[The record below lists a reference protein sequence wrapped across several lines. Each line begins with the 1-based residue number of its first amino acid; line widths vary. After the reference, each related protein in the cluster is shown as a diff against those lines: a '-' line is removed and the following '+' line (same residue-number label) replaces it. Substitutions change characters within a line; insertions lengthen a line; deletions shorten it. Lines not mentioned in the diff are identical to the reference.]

1 MDIFVARQPI
11 FNTKKQV
18 IAYEILYRNNH
29 RNMYDM
35 NQDGDVATATVVT
48 DALTNFGLKNLT
60 GGKKAFINFTHNLIK
75 EDMPTLFRPDELTI
89 ELLENIIVDDQLVE
103 KCKELKEL
111 GYTLALDDFTGGDQF
126 DKIMPYVDIVKV
138 DFLVLKSEGRKY
150 IAKKYLNKG
159 ITLLAE
165 KVESIEDFDEAVLH
179 GYKMFQGFFFEKPVM
194 CQGKGMNVST
204 FKYMEILKETVDE
217 EPDFHRLSEIVKS
230 DLSLTYKLLRLINS
244 PAFYTVGEITS
255 VNHALTLLGINEI
268 RKWTTLIMLRD
279 ISREK
284 PDEIVRISLI
294 RATFAEKVSPHLN
307 DKNRDTEAF
316 LLGLFSLIDTIMEKS
331 LYDIL
336 EELPLKNDL
345 KEALLGGDN
354 HFHDIL
360 KLLKYYELGN
370 WDMVMSLTEELELDY
385 HLINEIYLNSIV
397 EATKRLKEM

>member
-18 IAYEILYRNNH
+18 IAYEILYRNNLK
-29 RNMYDM
+29 NMYDL

-75 EDMPTLFRPDELTI
+75 EDMPTLFRPEELTV
-89 ELLENIIVDDQLVE
+89 ELLENIIVDEQLVE
-103 KCKELKEL
+103 KCKTLKNL
-111 GYTLALDDFTGGDQF
+111 GYTLALDDFTGGDHF
-126 DKIMPYVDIVKV
+126 DMIMPYIDIVKV

-165 KVESIEDFDEAVLH
+165 KVESIEDFEEAVLY
-179 GYKMFQGFFFEKPVM
+179 GYQMFQGFFFEKPVV
-194 CQGKGMNVST
+194 CQGKGMNIST
-204 FKYMEILKETVDE
+204 FKYMEILKETVSE
-217 EPDFHRLSEIVKS
+217 EPDFHRLSDIVKS

-255 VNHALTLLGINEI
+255 VGHALTLLGINEI

-279 ISREK
+279 ISRDK

-294 RATFAEKVSPHLN
+294 RATFAEKISPYLHE
-307 DKNRDTEAF
+307 KNRQTEAF

-331 LYDIL
+331 LYEIL
-336 EELPLKNDL
+336 EELPLKDDL
-345 KEALLGGDN
+345 KDALLGGDN

-360 KLLKYYELGN
+360 KLLKYYEIGN
-370 WDMVMSLTEELELDY
+370 WDMVMSLTEELGIDY

-397 EATKRLKEM
+397 EATKKLNEM